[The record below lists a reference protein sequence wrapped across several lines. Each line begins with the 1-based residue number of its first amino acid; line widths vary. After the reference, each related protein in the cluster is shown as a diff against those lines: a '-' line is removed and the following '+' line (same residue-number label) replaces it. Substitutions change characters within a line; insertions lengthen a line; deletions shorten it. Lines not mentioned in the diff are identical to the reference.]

1 MRSLLKAEKLHKI
14 QDAGMVAATIT
25 AITLVNK

>member
-14 QDAGMVAATIT
+14 QDAGMVGGGFGMHQGR
-25 AITLVNK
+25 